1 MCPLIWVLRSIWKI
15 ASSPSVCLTRSL
27 APLRCNT
34 SPLMVWMPCCL
45 SLSHFTGSGCPSFLS
60 AHACAR
66 AFHCLRCVEQPET
79 QHETRRYDTD
89 GFWNGYH
96 RAASSVRYILITQLL
111 STLHPPLR
119 EFCCRVSYVWTDAL
133 NPTLVQ
139 IGHYS
144 IETLRVP
151 GVFVSDQTWPE
162 IAGTDRN
169 PPKSQSNATPHE

>member
-1 MCPLIWVLRSIWKI
+1 
-15 ASSPSVCLTRSL
+15 LTRSL

-96 RAASSVRYILITQLL
+96 RAASSVRYIRITQLL
-111 STLHPPLR
+111 STLHPPQ
-119 EFCCRVSYVWTDAL
+119 RVLLPSLICLDRCIEPYPCADRPLL
-133 NPTLVQ
+133 N
-139 IGHYS
+139 
-144 IETLRVP
+144 
-151 GVFVSDQTWPE
+151 
-162 IAGTDRN
+162 RN
-169 PPKSQSNATPHE
+169 STCSRRIRFRPNLA